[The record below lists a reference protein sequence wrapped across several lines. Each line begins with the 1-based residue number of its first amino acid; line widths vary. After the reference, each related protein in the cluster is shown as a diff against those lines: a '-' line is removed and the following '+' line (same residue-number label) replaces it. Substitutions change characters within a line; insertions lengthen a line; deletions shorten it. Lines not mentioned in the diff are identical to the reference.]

1 MTIRNLELY
10 LHRLCMG
17 IMMFVAITLGVT
29 IPAAALWKQHNG
41 EMLFYASTT
50 PRIAIDREA
59 LTRIVDRH
67 AAWHSLPT
75 DLARA
80 VVQVESSWNPMTTGA
95 AGEVGLMQ
103 IKPDTARYLGYRGSR
118 EHLYEPDTNVRW
130 GMKYLAGAWKLADGD
145 ICQTVLR
152 YQAGH
157 GATAMTGAA
166 SAYCARV
173 RSFMAATG

>member
-1 MTIRNLELY
+1 MTVKNLELI
-10 LHRLCMG
+10 LHGLCLG
-17 IMMFVAITLGVT
+17 VAAFAAIILSVT

-41 EMLFYASTT
+41 EMLFYASDK
-50 PRIAIDREA
+50 PQVAMNRQA
-59 LTRIVDRH
+59 LTKIVDRH
-67 AAWHSLPT
+67 AAWQSLPT
-75 DLARA
+75 DFARA
-80 VVQVESSWNPMTTGA
+80 VVRVESSWNPMTTGA

-103 IKPDTARYLGYRGSR
+103 IKPETARGLGFQGSR
-118 EHLYEPDTNVRW
+118 EQLYEPDTNVRW

-157 GATAMTGAA
+157 GASTMTGAA

-173 RSFMAATG
+173 RRFMAETG